1 MKRFTFDDK
10 GPFLAKL
17 QELLAAGVPVAKIQI
32 TTPFPVH
39 EALHL
44 LKTPVSPLKYFTF
57 TGALGGFVAG
67 FGLTIF
73 ANLEWPII
81 TGGKPIVALPP
92 FMVIAFELTILIGAI
107 ASLLGFLHLTRL
119 PAPKYILEP
128 VEADGQFAI
137 FVEE

>member
-17 QELLAAGVPVAKIQI
+17 KELLAAGVPVAKIQI

-39 EALHL
+39 EALEL

-57 TGALGGFVAG
+57 TGAFAGFLGGFA
-67 FGLTIF
+67 LTIWT
-73 ANLEWPII
+73 NLEWPII
-81 TGGKPIVALPP
+81 TGGKPIIALPP
-92 FMVIAFELTILIGAI
+92 FLVIAFELTILLGAI

-119 PAPKYILEP
+119 PAPKHILEP